1 MANIPDHVEPG
12 EIIKSA
18 DFNIVLDVLQ
28 DLTSRVT
35 SLETGGAVG
44 GGVVITSIAPEGDLR
59 VGQEITI
66 FGRNFGYSIGAQRVY
81 FNSVRVTVFKTGSND
96 EKLIIEIPNVPG
108 VSESGTTV
116 TMSASNFTSSASKT
130 VTLKPVQLAQQGN
143 VSLSFLN
150 VTPSTIAIGSK
161 PKFKYQLEAP
171 VMLPQLVNIQ
181 ATVTPSSLQSSL
193 KILDASDQELPG
205 KQLTLQPGQSTQISV
220 QLDTIPGGTTQ
231 ITLDVKANGS
241 GINGSEDNRTLPI
254 GTPIE
259 VDEEITSFTAISSAP
274 PEALQGSTVSVA
286 AGATVNVKCR
296 AEFTGTDSRTYDVLF
311 AVLSPATNWLVER
324 GTGFFATPA
333 TYTIS
338 APGQETPAFKITPQV
353 GASSTAMIEFTL
365 KRQGSNQKRSVQL
378 TFNKT

>member
-1 MANIPDHVEPG
+1 MANVPNHVEPG

-18 DFNIVLDVLQ
+18 DFNVVLDVLQ
-28 DLTSRVT
+28 DLKDRV
-35 SLETGGAVG
+35 SVLETGGAVG

-66 FGRNFGYSIGAQRVY
+66 FGRNFGYSIGAQRVF
-81 FNSVRVTVFKTGSND
+81 FNSVRATIFKTGSSD
-96 EKLIIEIPNVPG
+96 EKLIVEIPNVTG
-108 VSESGTTV
+108 VSESGTPV
-116 TMSASNFTSSASKT
+116 TMSVANFTSSASKT

-150 VTPSTIAIGSK
+150 VTPATIAIGSK

-171 VMLPQLVNIQ
+171 VMLPQQVNID
-181 ATVTPSSLQSSL
+181 AKVSVTSLQSSL
-193 KILDASDQELPG
+193 KILDASDQELSG

-220 QLDTIPGGTTQ
+220 QLDSIPNGTTQ
-231 ITLDVKANGS
+231 FTLDVKANGS
-241 GINGSEDNRTLPI
+241 GINGSEDNRNFVI
-254 GTPIE
+254 GASVD
-259 VDEEITSFTAISSAP
+259 VDEEITSFTAISSSP

-286 AGATVNVKCR
+286 GGAPVVVKFR
-296 AEFTGTDSRTYDVLF
+296 AEFTGNDSRVYDVLS
-311 AVLSPATNWLVER
+311 AVLSPATNWQTER

-333 TYTIS
+333 TYSIS

-353 GASSTAMIEFTL
+353 GASATASIEFTL
-365 KRQGSNQKRSVQL
+365 KRQGSTKKRTALL